1 MANSRA
7 IIDPRRGSGE
17 TSLPSLLLCTPGT
30 LEEVTFGLL
39 SRSEMETPSNVAP
52 RRRRKRPR
60 VPTQCDEN
68 KCPPFPAIKTA
79 SKSIPN
85 LDDSELTF
93 LDYDGD
99 FVADR
104 RVTASSVIT
113 LLKERSQGTFFG
125 RQSTWQQRALQHHLK
140 KPPPDRPRRQ
150 WRSYC
155 KRSIPF
161 TQLGT
166 PRSEAVLAMDRK
178 GSFVLCLG
186 SKDLRGVPLAL
197 AIRFFG
203 KTDACSLFLV

>member
-1 MANSRA
+1 
-7 IIDPRRGSGE
+7 
-17 TSLPSLLLCTPGT
+17 
-30 LEEVTFGLL
+30 
-39 SRSEMETPSNVAP
+39 METTSNAAP

-60 VPTQCDEN
+60 GGPTPSHES
-68 KCPPFPAIKTA
+68 KRPPFPAIKTA

-93 LDYDGD
+93 LDHDGD

-104 RVTASSVIT
+104 RVTACSVIT
-113 LLKERSQGTFFG
+113 LLRERSQRTFCN
-125 RQSTWQQRALQHHLK
+125 RQCQVWQQRALKYHLK
-140 KPPPDRPRRQ
+140 KPPPDCPRRQ

-166 PRSEAVLAMDRK
+166 PHSEAVLAMDRK

-186 SKDLRGVPLAL
+186 AKDLRGVPLAL